1 MYGTCKRII
10 ILFCY
15 FQIIFKSFYYRLA
28 NHQIVTR
35 RYCRT
40 KMIDNDSKGNYPFAL
55 ISSNFSF
62 DEWKNREEGFRCTD
76 TSPMNQYVMLCEDKW
91 KSVFDELDFHKEGA
105 AHAELTLNI
114 VLILIASQLA
124 LILGL
129 VAYILRNHATRND
142 SKSHSNTCFD
152 PSEVEIENEECQTP
166 IIMTK
171 HKTVW

>member
-1 MYGTCKRII
+1 
-10 ILFCY
+10 
-15 FQIIFKSFYYRLA
+15 
-28 NHQIVTR
+28 
-35 RYCRT
+35 
-40 KMIDNDSKGNYPFAL
+40 MIDNDTKGNYPFAL
-55 ISSNFSF
+55 ISSNFTF
-62 DEWKNREEGFRCTD
+62 DEWKNREEGFQCTD

-129 VAYILRNHATRND
+129 VAYILRNHSTRSN
-142 SKSHSNTCFD
+142 SKLHSDNCFD
-152 PSEVEIENEECQTP
+152 HSELENESEQSQTP

-171 HKTVW
+171 N

>member
-1 MYGTCKRII
+1 MEISNSSK
-10 ILFCY
+10 
-15 FQIIFKSFYYRLA
+15 
-28 NHQIVTR
+28 VTR
-35 RYCRT
+35 RYST
-40 KMIDNDSKGNYPFAL
+40 KMIDNDTKGNYPFAL
-55 ISSNFSF
+55 ISSNFTF
-62 DEWKNREEGFRCTD
+62 DEWKNREEGFQCTD

-142 SKSHSNTCFD
+142 SKLHSDNYFD
-152 PSEVEIENEECQTP
+152 HSLTFILYLEVILSLYLSF
-166 IIMTK
+166 I
-171 HKTVW
+171 